1 MRKRKKRK
9 RRKKRRNVFL
19 KIIFWVMLLFIFLNL
34 PFFKIKEIKIEG
46 DSSFKKELAKVFQ
59 ENQNFFFFSSKKIEN
74 VLKKYPEIKKLEIKR
89 IFPNKLFLKII
100 KRKEVA
106 NLKKGE
112 ESFILGDDGVVLK
125 KGENKNLFL
134 IVLEEKKEVKKGKK
148 IFDKEFVK
156 ELLEVQ
162 KKLHQKGFFLKKV
175 IIKPLEM
182 QMELQG
188 ERKINLFLSKR
199 TPLVVQID
207 VFFKVFEKSL
217 SLEEKEKL
225 EYIDLRYVKADKS
238 GKVYFK

>member
-9 RRKKRRNVFL
+9 KKKKKRNFFL
-19 KIIFWVMLLFIFLNL
+19 KIIFLGLLFFLFLNL

-59 ENQNFFFFSSKKIEN
+59 ENQNFFFFSSKKIEKI
-74 VLKKYPEIKKLEIKR
+74 LKKHPEIKKLEIKR

-100 KRKEVA
+100 KRKEIA
-106 NLKKGE
+106 NLKKE
-112 ESFILGDDGVVLK
+112 KESFILGDDGVVLK

-134 IVLEEKKEVKKGKK
+134 IVLKEKKEVKEGKK
-148 IFDKEFVK
+148 IFEEEFVK

-162 KKLHQKGFFLKKV
+162 KKLYQKGFFLKKV

-182 QMELQG
+182 EMELQ
-188 ERKINLFLSKR
+188 EKKKIKLFLSKK
-199 TPLVVQID
+199 TPLRVQID
-207 VFFKVFEKSL
+207 VFFEVFERSL
-217 SLEEKEKL
+217 SLKEKEKL

>member
-9 RRKKRRNVFL
+9 RRKKKRNVFL
-19 KIIFWVMLLFIFLNL
+19 KIIFGGLLFFLFLNL

-46 DSSFKKELAKVFQ
+46 DSFFKKELAKVFQ
-59 ENQNFFFFSSKKIEN
+59 ENQNFFFFSSKKIKN
-74 VLKKYPEIKKLEIKR
+74 FLKKYPEIKELEIKR
-89 IFPNKLFLKII
+89 IFPNKVFLKVI

-106 NLKKGE
+106 NLKKE
-112 ESFILGDDGVVLK
+112 KEVFILGDDGVVLK
-125 KGENKNLFL
+125 KGENQSLFL
-134 IVLEEKKEVKKGKK
+134 IVLEEKKEVGKGKK
-148 IFDKEFVK
+148 VFKEEFVK

-175 IIKPLEM
+175 VIKPLEI
-182 QMELQG
+182 QMELQ
-188 ERKINLFLSKR
+188 EKKKINLFLSKK
-199 TPLVVQID
+199 TPLTVQID
-207 VFFKVFEKSL
+207 VFFEVFEKSL

>member
-19 KIIFWVMLLFIFLNL
+19 KIVFWVMLLFIFLNL

-100 KRKEVA
+100 KRKEIA

-134 IVLEEKKEVKKGKK
+134 IVLEEKKEVKEGKK

-156 ELLEVQ
+156 ELLEAQ
-162 KKLHQKGFFLKKV
+162 KRLHQKGFFLKKV

-182 QMELQG
+182 QMELQK
-188 ERKINLFLSKR
+188 ERKINLFLSKK
-199 TPLVVQID
+199 TPLRVQID
-207 VFFKVFEKSL
+207 VFFEVFERSL
-217 SLEEKEKL
+217 SLKEKEKL